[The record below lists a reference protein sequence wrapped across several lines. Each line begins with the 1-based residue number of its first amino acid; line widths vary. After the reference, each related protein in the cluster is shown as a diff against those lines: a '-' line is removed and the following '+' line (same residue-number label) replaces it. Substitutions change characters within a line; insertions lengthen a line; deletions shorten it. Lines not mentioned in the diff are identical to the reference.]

1 MKTSFCASIGTAVR
15 RQSQYSAKGVSNVG
29 KRSNYLFHTGKR
41 IFISP
46 DLSSVDVKKS
56 EALEKV
62 ALAVKEAIDHGVE
75 KYELLQYIEQLLNIE
90 SAGEET

>member
-1 MKTSFCASIGTAVR
+1 MLF
-15 RQSQYSAKGVSNVG
+15 
-29 KRSNYLFHTGKR
+29 RS
-41 IFISP
+41 
-46 DLSSVDVKKS
+46 
-56 EALEKV
+56 EKV

>member
-1 MKTSFCASIGTAVR
+1 MKNFLLCECWGTVR

-41 IFISP
+41 IFYFTGFIQCRR
-46 DLSSVDVKKS
+46 KKS

-75 KYELLQYIEQLLNIE
+75 KHELLQYIEQLLNIE
-90 SAGEET
+90 SVGEET